1 MRPNYRDTLNAIVLR
16 HDITRGPPVLILSD
30 PNGQTGWMMNPSMSG
45 DRIPF
50 RFSTDDVPE
59 PDRIAIGREV
69 LGRVHLRYD
78 VEPLGDAPLRATFE
92 QHPWTSVSLFFSQ
105 TSPISVERTPELI
118 RDADDDFRLF
128 WVDGARGQFVSNSVD
143 EVINSGDAALLF
155 NGVVGKV
162 RFLGPCQ
169 ISAIRIRRA
178 SLETAV
184 RGLEDRAIRRAAPG
198 SGPLRLLVD
207 YTRLLRH
214 QGPTSD
220 PALAYRVANHLIDL
234 VALALGPTE
243 ETRMRALGG
252 ATRAARLATIRAD
265 VIANL
270 SQARLSARIIASRHG
285 VSDRYVHRLFEETG
299 QTFSQFVEEERLKR
313 AFTLLNDP
321 AVADGRIGD
330 IAIHVGFAEHS
341 TFNRAFR
348 RRFGDTPTGIRRIR
362 GG

>member
-1 MRPNYRDTLNAIVLR
+1 VL
-16 HDITRGPPVLILSD
+16 VLSD
-30 PNGQTGWMMNPSMSG
+30 PNGQTGWMMNPSMNS
-45 DRIPF
+45 DRTPF

-59 PDRIAIGREV
+59 PDSIAIGREV

-78 VEPLGDAPLRATFE
+78 VEPLGDAPLRAAFE
-92 QHPWTSVSLFFSQ
+92 QHSWTSVSLLFSQ

-118 RDADDDFRLF
+118 RDADEDFRLL
-128 WVDGARGQFVSNSVD
+128 WVEGARGQFISDSVD

-162 RFLGPCQ
+162 RFLGPCR

-178 SLETAV
+178 SLAAAV
-184 RGLEDRAIRRAAPG
+184 RGLEDSPIRRVAPG
-198 SGPLRLLVD
+198 SEPLRLLVD

-214 QGPTSD
+214 QGPTGD

-234 VALALGPTE
+234 VALALDPTE
-243 ETRMRALGG
+243 ENQMRASGG
-252 ATRAARLATIRAD
+252 ATRAARLATMRAD
-265 VIANL
+265 IIANL
-270 SQARLSARIIASRHG
+270 SHARLSAKIIAGRHG

-321 AVADGRIGD
+321 AVIDGRIGD
-330 IAIHVGFAEHS
+330 IALHVGFAEHS

-348 RRFGDTPTGIRRIR
+348 RRFGDTPTGVRRIR

>member
-1 MRPNYRDTLNAIVLR
+1 M
-16 HDITRGPPVLILSD
+16 
-30 PNGQTGWMMNPSMSG
+30 TG
-45 DRIPF
+45 
-50 RFSTDDVPE
+50 
-59 PDRIAIGREV
+59 
-69 LGRVHLRYD
+69 
-78 VEPLGDAPLRATFE
+78 
-92 QHPWTSVSLFFSQ
+92 
-105 TSPISVERTPELI
+105 
-118 RDADDDFRLF
+118 
-128 WVDGARGQFVSNSVD
+128 
-143 EVINSGDAALLF
+143 GDAALF
-155 NGVVGKV
+155 FDGAIGTSV
-162 RFLGPCQ
+162 LGR
-169 ISAIRIRRA
+169 SRATTMRIPRA
-178 SLETAV
+178 SLAAAV
-184 RGLEDRAIRRAAPG
+184 RGLDDRAIRRVAPG

-207 YTRLLRH
+207 YTRLLRR

-270 SQARLSARIIASRHG
+270 SQARLSAKIIASRHG

-348 RRFGDTPTGIRRIR
+348 RRFGDTPTGIRRTR